1 MGQDAVAQLTALLG
15 QAGELR
21 EKLSNGE
28 RLQLVGLAGA
38 LLNELEKPD
47 EAIFR
52 MTFNDVSIQ
61 GRQNPLDASI
71 PLTQWRDEA
80 VY

>member
-28 RLQLVGLAGA
+28 RLQLMGLAGA
-38 LLNELEKPD
+38 FLNELEKPD
-47 EAIFR
+47 EAVFR
-52 MTFNDVSIQ
+52 MTFNDVST
-61 GRQNPLDASI
+61 PLGPTKTPRCI
-71 PLTQWRDEA
+71 TLKQQRDEA
-80 VY
+80 VC